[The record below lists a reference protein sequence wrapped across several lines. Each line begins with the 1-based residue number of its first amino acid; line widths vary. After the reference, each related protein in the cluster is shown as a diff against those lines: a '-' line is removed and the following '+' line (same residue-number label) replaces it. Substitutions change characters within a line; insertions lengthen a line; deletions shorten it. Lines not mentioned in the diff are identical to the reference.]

1 MQERTIELLRCPFSM
16 SAMTELNAEKNQMV
30 NGVSHIIDGTV
41 HFGDQIYRIE
51 DAILKFGSHGNKKL
65 YDKMWEG
72 DFTKQR
78 QGDAQ
83 YGVSRR
89 EKLLNR
95 LGNKTFGWLEG
106 KKFLDVGCGLG
117 RFTHAAVEMGADAI
131 ALDSSDVALKSIFTR
146 LSESLTTDEFGRCD
160 FVQADIMQPIF
171 KDSSFDVVFSSYV
184 LHHTEHT
191 RKAIEIVSRY
201 VNVNGTLAISIH
213 NVQSGRLSMLRLL
226 REEVMSLP
234 EETLFRAMAK
244 GGLLKMEG
252 VEILIDLPEIV
263 KTCKNDPELSAV
275 ADKIEL
281 DYLIHRENLITPYAW
296 QQLNSEI
303 RGWFNKLG
311 FTVEFQKGETTVGYR
326 GRREKGRFKTWLVR
340 KLLDGIQG

>member
-1 MQERTIELLRCPFSM
+1 
-16 SAMTELNAEKNQMV
+16 
-30 NGVSHIIDGTV
+30 
-41 HFGDQIYRIE
+41 
-51 DAILKFGSHGNKKL
+51 
-65 YDKMWEG
+65 
-72 DFTKQR
+72 
-78 QGDAQ
+78 
-83 YGVSRR
+83 
-89 EKLLNR
+89 
-95 LGNKTFGWLEG
+95 
-106 KKFLDVGCGLG
+106 
-117 RFTHAAVEMGADAI
+117 
-131 ALDSSDVALKSIFTR
+131 
-146 LSESLTTDEFGRCD
+146 
-160 FVQADIMQPIF
+160 
-171 KDSSFDVVFSSYV
+171 
-184 LHHTEHT
+184 
-191 RKAIEIVSRY
+191 
-201 VNVNGTLAISIH
+201 
-213 NVQSGRLSMLRLL
+213 
-226 REEVMSLP
+226 MSLP